1 MKRVMAF
8 ALTASLV
15 AAPAWAAEIE
25 VSQSNKQFS
34 TAAVTAAAGDVLVF
48 SNQDNVA
55 HNVHSTSAGHNFN
68 LGLQKPGESSRLEL
82 AADGTIAIR
91 CAVHPKMKLTVTVK

>member
-1 MKRVMAF
+1 MKQVVAF
-8 ALTASLV
+8 AFAATLAS
-15 AAPAWAAEIE
+15 APEWAAEIE

-34 TAAVTAAAGDVLVF
+34 TEAVTAAVGELLLF

-55 HNVHSTSAGHNFN
+55 HNVHSTREGHHFN
-68 LGLQKPGESSRLEL
+68 LGLQKPGESARLEL

>member
-1 MKRVMAF
+1 MKHVVAF
-8 ALTASLV
+8 AV
-15 AAPAWAAEIE
+15 AAVLVSGPVAAAEIV

-34 TAAVTAAAGDVLVF
+34 TEAVTAAVGDVLVF

-55 HNVHSTSAGHNFN
+55 HNVHSTSTGHTFN
-68 LGLQKPGESSRLEL
+68 LGLQKPGESARLEL
-82 AADGTIAIR
+82 SSDGTIAIR